1 MDEAQLE
8 GFVRVTFWK
17 LTITALLTVTVTF
30 EVFVKLRC
38 IQKLF
43 LAGELAEMEAELEA
57 DMVAED
63 IMVTEQMQQQATT

>member
-8 GFVRVTFWK
+8 GFVRVTFWVVSK
-17 LTITALLTVTVTF
+17 TKFTVTVTF
-30 EVFVKLRC
+30 VSGKLLSC
-38 IQKLF
+38 IQKLY